1 MLSRLGSGS
10 RKAGLGLFCGAALLL
25 TACGGA
31 APPSV
36 ASPATPPAAAKA
48 YKPAAPKISITVST
62 DPEADLIA
70 RAEQLKVKPFPTSPL
85 RPQVDPVSFRI
96 ADLPVSTV
104 PDSMQ
109 KLPAPNVA
117 ALPGDEAP
125 ELTSEE
131 MASPSYGYGY
141 PQQERTVKIGL
152 KGAPFGHIRVGSW
165 FGWTGSANGSN
176 GGVFVTCSK
185 VAQTAAASARYGHGV
200 WPPVAWARWDT
211 VTFSNDGQTA
221 DYGVNEG
228 WFDRLGCK
236 AKVSWR
242 AAAKAKQ
249 MLPGGMLYG
258 FRECGKTCAEREV
271 LTLIFP
277 ISRGVVATSVG
288 GTVQQDVGAFTRV
301 TIPIRRGGGGSVM
314 AQISGYDLR
323 TWRAALA
330 TARGEA
336 PAATSSSQADYMDRM
351 VIGVEVSQGVDDAEP
366 VAIAYVDGLD
376 RSRSAARLGLLD
388 SAAPSSV
395 SLSPVVSASALLD
408 DCRCQ
413 PNDSLCGCL

>member
-1 MLSRLGSGS
+1 MVSGLGSG
-10 RKAGLGLFCGAALLL
+10 RRRAGLGLFGGAALLL

-31 APPSV
+31 PPPSV
-36 ASPATPPAAAKA
+36 ASPAAPPAAAKVN
-48 YKPAAPKISITVST
+48 KQAAPKITITAST
-62 DPEADLIA
+62 DPEADLIS
-70 RAEQLKVKPFPTSPL
+70 RAEQLRVKPFPTAPL

-96 ADLPVSTV
+96 ADLPVSTM

-109 KLPAPNVA
+109 KQPVPNIA
-117 ALPGDEAP
+117 ALSGDDAS

-131 MASPSYGYGY
+131 TATPSYGYGY

-152 KGAPFGHIRVGSW
+152 KGAPFGHIRIGSW

-185 VAQTAAASARYGHGV
+185 TVQPAASKYAHSV

-211 VTFSNDGQTA
+211 VTFSADGQTA
-221 DYGVNEG
+221 DYAVNEG

-236 AKVSWR
+236 TKVSWR

-249 MLPGGMLYG
+249 VLPGGMLYG

-288 GTVQQDVGAFTRV
+288 GAVQQDVGAFTRV
-301 TIPIRRGGGGSVM
+301 TLPIRRGGGGSVM
-314 AQISGYDLR
+314 AQVSGYDLR
-323 TWRAALA
+323 TWRGALA
-330 TARGEA
+330 AARGEVV
-336 PAATSSSQADYMDRM
+336 PAKSPSQSDSMERL
-351 VIGVEVSQGVDDAEP
+351 VIGIEVSQGVDDAEP

-376 RSRSAARLGLLD
+376 RSRSAARLGLLE
-388 SAAPSSV
+388 SGFPSV
-395 SLSPVVSASALLD
+395 IPSPVISASARIID
-408 DCRCQ
+408 DCKCQ